1 MEVVSV
7 TFTLLFMLHLVCI
20 GTKGNQHTI
29 LASFISKHLGRIK
42 GEKKLKEKKS
52 NELSWALVAY
62 VCNPS
67 YSGGRD
73 QED

>member
-52 NELSWALVAY
+52 NELT
-62 VCNPS
+62 
-67 YSGGRD
+67 
-73 QED
+73 